1 MQQQHLIVA
10 DDSDESLSETK
21 PLDSD
26 QVLPR
31 ITADYC
37 HMIVLLLLHRTIRI
51 LVNGVTLPPSLLLL
65 IVVPLI
71 LLAMGAYY
79 IAPSRWPEAL
89 AIVVLLLW

>member
-1 MQQQHLIVA
+1 MKEQHLIVA
-10 DDSDESLSETK
+10 DDSDESLSETEASN
-21 PLDSD
+21 SD
-26 QVLPR
+26 HGLPR
-31 ITADYC
+31 ITVDYR